1 MTIEIKVPQLPES
14 VTDATLVN
22 WHRSPGDPVQR
33 DEKLVELETDKV
45 VLEVPCPSDGILREV
60 RVADG
65 ATVTAGEVLALLEPG
80 EVSGATAEPEGEPG
94 QVSGASAK
102 PDGKSGA
109 ASGASAEPGEFSGAS
124 AEPVGV
130 PGTSDPAASEAEALA
145 APKVAAISEPAPAAA
160 DSETLERAGPAV
172 RRLMREHRVDSS
184 AIRGTGR
191 GGRITKSDVLDYIG
205 ANTDTTGRPAFDAR
219 AQAQE
224 VPDAR
229 GAPSEPEAQGTPDT
243 LRTPDSQRTPDSR
256 GAPGAPAKS
265 SSPGT
270 LGAPAK
276 PSSPGTPSAPVTPS
290 ARGTPGAPAAPSTSS
305 APVAPAAP
313 AGHRAERRVPMTRL
327 RARIA
332 ERLVEAQH
340 TAAMLTTFNEVDMSA
355 VMAARSRYGELFQRR
370 HGVKLGFMSF
380 FIKACIEGL
389 RRFPALNA
397 SVDGSDIIYHDYYD
411 IGVAVS
417 TDRGLVVP
425 ILRNAERMTYA
436 EIEQS
441 IVDFGTRARSGALG
455 MQDLT
460 GGTFTLTNGGIFGSM
475 MSTPIINPPQSGI
488 LGMHSI
494 QQRPVAVDG
503 EIEVRPMMYLAM
515 TYDHRIVDGR
525 EAVQFLVAIK
535 DVLEDPARLLL
546 QV

>member
-1 MTIEIKVPQLPES
+1 MTIEIRVPQLPES
-14 VTDATLVN
+14 VSDATLVN
-22 WHRSPGDPVQR
+22 WHRSPGDPVRR

-45 VLEVPCPSDGILREV
+45 VLEVPSPSDGILQEV

-80 EVSGATAEPEGEPG
+80 EVSGASGEPE
-94 QVSGASAK
+94 
-102 PDGKSGA
+102 A
-109 ASGASAEPGEFSGAS
+109 A
-124 AEPVGV
+124 V
-130 PGTSDPAASEAEALA
+130 GTSDGTAPEAEERAVPR
-145 APKVAAISEPAPAAA
+145 APAEPKPAPATGDNA
-160 DSETLERAGPAV
+160 TLERAGPAV

-184 AIRGTGR
+184 VIRGTGR
-191 GGRITKSDVLDYIG
+191 GGRITKSDVLDYIER
-205 ANTDTTGRPAFDAR
+205 ASDTVARPQDFAPADVR
-219 AQAQE
+219 DKQE
-224 VPDAR
+224 LQR
-229 GAPSEPEAQGTPDT
+229 APSPVSTQDTASASGTPGV
-243 LRTPDSQRTPDSR
+243 PS
-256 GAPGAPAKS
+256 APS
-265 SSPGT
+265 V
-270 LGAPAK
+270 
-276 PSSPGTPSAPVTPS
+276 PGTPP
-290 ARGTPGAPAAPSTSS
+290 
-305 APVAPAAP
+305 AP
-313 AGHRAERRVPMTRL
+313 AGHREEQRVPMTRL

-340 TAAMLTTFNEVDMSA
+340 TAAMLTTFNEVDMST
-355 VMAARSRYGELFQRR
+355 VMDARARHGELFQRK

-380 FIKACIEGL
+380 FIKACIEAL
-389 RRFPALNA
+389 RRFPVLNA
-397 SVDGSDIIYHDYYD
+397 SVDGRDIIYHEYFD

-425 ILRNAERMTYA
+425 ILRNAELMSYA
-436 EIEQS
+436 DIENS
-441 IVDFGTRARSGALG
+441 IVDFGARARSGGLG

-503 EIEVRPMMYLAM
+503 EIVVRPMMYLAL

-535 DVLEDPARLLL
+535 DLLEDPARLLL